1 MHTSHQISLPAD
13 VWSDFVLNLNHC
25 DQSRRQ
31 KRNAFFA
38 EIEQSISVRHEA
50 QQIIIES
57 CNLDEDAILAALLD
71 DGNQHIEQRHLI
83 EAFDTIAEDLLGF
96 GDIITAFQQKAS
108 EDRYHHLLTTRKP
121 VAGYATENADPNLAA
136 AA

>member
-1 MHTSHQISLPAD
+1 MHISHQISLPAD
-13 VWSDFVLNLNHC
+13 VWSDFVFNLNHC

-50 QQIIIES
+50 QQILIES
-57 CNLDEDAILAALLD
+57 SSLDEDAILAALLD
-71 DGNQHIEQRHLI
+71 DGNQHIKQCHLI
-83 EAFDTIAEDLLGF
+83 EAFDTMTEDLLGV
-96 GDIITAFQQKAS
+96 GDITAFHQKAS
-108 EDRYHHLLTTRKP
+108 EDRYHHLLTARKP
-121 VAGYATENADPNLAA
+121 VASYATENADPNQAA

>member
-38 EIEQSISVRHEA
+38 EIEQNISVRHEA

-57 CNLDEDAILAALLD
+57 SNLDEDAILAALLD

-83 EAFDTIAEDLLGF
+83 EAFDTIAEDLLVF
-96 GDIITAFQQKAS
+96 GDIITTFQQKAS
-108 EDRYHHLLTTRKP
+108 EDCYHHLLTTRKP
-121 VAGYATENADPNLAA
+121 VTGYTTENADPNLVAA
-136 AA
+136 A